1 MITTVFFDLDG
12 TLADTAPDLAGA
24 LNQLL
29 EEQGQPK
36 LSLENIR
43 PTVSLGGNAMIHH
56 AFEVKEDSQEFIS
69 LRQRFLDIYNT
80 RMHSDTQ
87 LFPGMTEVLKTL
99 ESDGMIW
106 GVITNKYAYLTDP
119 LMQHLGLDKRASCII
134 SGDST
139 GNKKPHPEP
148 MYHACAITNSVPAGT
163 LYIGDARRDI
173 EAGRAAGMHTLIAQY
188 GYIAADE
195 DPAQW
200 QADGMIAEPLAII
213 EWIDNFNKN

>member
-1 MITTVFFDLDG
+1 MIATVFFDLDG

-29 EEQGQPK
+29 EEQGK
-36 LSLENIR
+36 STLSLEHIR
-43 PTVSLGGNAMIHH
+43 PTVSLGGNAMIHL
-56 AFEVKEDSQEFIS
+56 AFAVEEDSPEFFS
-69 LRQRFLDIYNT
+69 LRQRFLDIYNE

-119 LMQHLGLDKRASCII
+119 LMKHLGLDKCASCII
-134 SGDST
+134 SGDT
-139 GNKKPHPEP
+139 TENKKPHPEP
-148 MYHACAITNSVPAGT
+148 MYHACDITGSDPACT
-163 LYIGDARRDI
+163 LYVGDARRDI

-195 DPAQW
+195 DFDQW
-200 QADGMIAEPLAII
+200 QADGMITEPLEII
-213 EWIDNFNKN
+213 EWINNFNNS